1 MVNGFI
7 VDKPN
12 VDSKDQKM
20 LLDVA
25 IREFPNMLSEG
36 RIKLY
41 YGDTAIFDRYTGQ
54 VHVETRYLPLYKDI
68 RSNTYDY
75 ACSTEL
81 YEMLEDM
88 GISSVFYR
96 VQLDGRL
103 SGSNISND
111 TLYVGNGMGMFDDI
125 DRVVGK
131 EFALSKMKARCD
143 GVCGLRYLT
152 IYSIINYVFQKVN
165 ALHTGFNLSLSN
177 TIRVM
182 IEGGRLSAGV
192 SVGEGFKWLVI
203 ARDEKVSLSLPLGND
218 DIFKSVKKFDI
229 TIGGNNWSR
238 ELCVSNAKVLY
249 NEDDGYSIII

>member
-88 GISSVFYR
+88 GISLVFYR

-111 TLYVGNGMGMFDDI
+111 TLYVGNGIGMFDDI

-152 IYSIINYVFQKVN
+152 IYSIINCVFQQVN

-203 ARDEKVSLSLPLGND
+203 TRDEKVSLSLPLGDD

-238 ELCVSNAKVLY
+238 ELCILNAKVFY
-249 NEDDGYSIII
+249 NEGDGYSIVI